1 MPKKDLYSN
10 CSDISILKNEVNV
23 MKIWKRLAAVLCA
36 AAILF
41 SFAACDGGS
50 AETEVNPEA
59 IATAAEQM
67 GAYTP
72 YDETVVLTKGTTVLG
87 AGGLPQGD
95 DYGNNVFTRYIE
107 TTQNIKTEIAWSVDN
122 STYASKVALCIANG
136 DIPDFLIVDRS
147 TFKQMVDNNLL
158 ADLTT
163 VYDACISDF
172 LRQQFDSYGEGLF
185 DEVTV
190 DGKLMGIP
198 SPALNNCQNVL
209 WIRSDWLKA
218 AGLDAPT
225 TLEEVEATARKFIEL
240 KLGGDNT
247 VGITTTSNLYEGYNS
262 SWGLDS
268 VFSYYGAYPGSWFE
282 KDGAVTY
289 GSIEPEIKDALETLR
304 RWYSSGILDK
314 EFAVRDEA
322 SRQSLIGSGK
332 CGMYFG
338 VWWPSN
344 GVADIIELDS
354 NADWIAVQAP
364 LDGNGKLKAIDHD
377 PLQEILV
384 VSKKCA
390 HPEAVIK
397 ALNGGYDVLRCN
409 TEYGNPYAD
418 QAEEAYKYFFETSP
432 QGWGVMT
439 VPIEINWSDC
449 VGRIADEMEQA
460 VAQEDPSILSITG
473 FESSYEYILY
483 NAQHPKENRVYY
495 QEYLARIV
503 GAGAASEDSLEVIPA
518 CFYGTTKTMATLW
531 SSLEKMENSMMLK
544 IVMGEEDIS
553 SFDTF
558 VDRWRN
564 AGGNQILAEVE
575 EAISK

>member
-1 MPKKDLYSN
+1 MKNWKKLIAVI
-10 CSDISILKNEVNV
+10 C
-23 MKIWKRLAAVLCA
+23 MLAIVC
-36 AAILF
+36 
-41 SFAACDGGS
+41 SFAACGGKS
-50 AETEVNPEA
+50 ASTDDDSNTQA
-59 IATAAEQM
+59 QIAAQM
-67 GAYTP
+67 DAYTP
-72 YDETVVLTKGTTVLG
+72 YDEPVVLTKGTTVLG

-107 TTQNIKTEIAWSVDN
+107 STQNIKTEIAWSVDN

-147 TFKQMVDNNLL
+147 TFKQMVDNDLL
-158 ADLTT
+158 ADLST

-172 LRQQFDSYGEGLF
+172 LRQQLDSYGEGLF
-185 DEVTV
+185 RDVTV

-209 WIRSDWLKA
+209 WIRSDWLEK
-218 AGLDAPT
+218 AGLEAPR
-225 TLEEVEATARKFIEL
+225 TLDEVEATARKFIDM

-262 SWGLDS
+262 SWGLDT
-268 VFSYYGAYPGSWFE
+268 VFSCFGAYPGSWLE

-304 RWYSSGILDK
+304 KWYSSGILDK

-322 SRQSLIGSGK
+322 SRQSLIGGGK

-344 GVADIIELDS
+344 GVADIIELDPE
-354 NADWIAVQAP
+354 ADWIAVQAP
-364 LDGNGKLKAIDHD
+364 LDADGKLKAIDHD

-384 VSKKCA
+384 VSKKCK

-397 ALNGGYDVLRCN
+397 ALNAGYDVLRCN
-409 TEYGNPYAD
+409 TEYGNPYAE

-449 VGRIADEMEQA
+449 VGRIATEMEQA
-460 VAQEDPSILSITG
+460 IEQEDPSCLSITG

-518 CFYGTTKTMATLW
+518 CFYGTTKTMSTLW
-531 SSLEKMENSMMLK
+531 SSLEKMENSTMLK

-553 SFDTF
+553 SFDDF

-564 AGGNQILAEVE
+564 AGGDQIIAEVE
-575 EAISK
+575 KAIAK

>member
-1 MPKKDLYSN
+1 M
-10 CSDISILKNEVNV
+10 KN
-23 MKIWKRLAAVLCA
+23 WKRLIAALCA

-41 SFAACDGGS
+41 CLSACGETPVAPEVDPSEAA
-50 AETEVNPEA
+50 
-59 IATAAEQM
+59 ATAEKM
-67 GAYTP
+67 GPYTP
-72 YDETVVLTKGTTVLG
+72 YEETVVLTKGTTVLG

-107 TTQNIKTEIAWSVDN
+107 STQNIKTEIAWSVDN
-122 STYASKVALCIANG
+122 STYASKVALCIANN

-147 TFKQMVDNNLL
+147 TFKQMVDNDLL
-158 ADLTT
+158 ADLTD

-172 LRQQFDSYGEGLF
+172 LRQQLDSYGEGLF
-185 DEVTV
+185 DDVTI

-209 WIRSDWLKA
+209 WIRSDWLEA
-218 AGLDAPT
+218 AGLEPPT
-225 TLEEVEATARKFIEL
+225 TLEEVEATARKFIDM
-240 KLGGDNT
+240 KLGGDHT

-262 SWGLDS
+262 SWGLDTI
-268 VFSYYGAYPGSWFE
+268 FSYFGAYPGSWLE
-282 KDGAVTY
+282 KDGHVTY
-289 GSIEPEIKDALETLR
+289 GSIEPEVKDALETLR

-364 LDGNGKLKAIDHD
+364 LDADGKLKAIDHD
-377 PLQEILV
+377 PIQEILV

-409 TEYGNPYAD
+409 TEYGNPYGE

-449 VGRIADEMEQA
+449 VGRIATELQQA
-460 VAQEDPSILSITG
+460 IDNEDPSCLTITG

-483 NAQHPKENRVYY
+483 NSQHPKENRVYY

-503 GAGAASEDSLEVIPA
+503 GASAASQDSLVVIPA
-518 CFYGTTKTMATLW
+518 CFFGTTKTMSTLW
-531 SSLEKMENSMMLK
+531 SSLLKTENSTMLK

-553 SFDTF
+553 SFDSF
-558 VDRWRN
+558 VDRWRG
-564 AGGNQILAEVE
+564 AGGDQIISEVE
-575 EAISK
+575 AAIGK